1 MDVNRVSAYISV
13 LLEEL
18 AKNLCLNTHPFPEL
32 SRDAERDAAS
42 PPLVIVTAM
51 RPAVCLSPG
60 K

>member
-1 MDVNRVSAYISV
+1 VSAYISV